1 MAFVLQGARVW
12 LRENDQHLPCTVSSC
27 SGGVVVFTTDY
38 GQVYTYKQNTLT
50 RQKVMPMHS
59 SSSEGVED
67 MAGLADL
74 HDGAIMYNLFLR
86 YQQNKIYTYIG
97 SILAAVN
104 PYQFIPNLYDHPA
117 VELYSRHRL
126 GEISPHIFA
135 VANECYR
142 SLWKRLEN
150 QCVLI
155 RGLKRKVFLLF
166 DGAMLI
172 KARPDISAVL
182 SLTMF
187 LTFLL
192 SLDSLEALQFADSVN
207 LMRTGVF
214 KANSGESG
222 AGKTES
228 TKLILK
234 FLSAMSQHSLEV
246 TSKEKTSHVEQALL
260 ESSPIMEAFGNAKTV
275 YNNNSSRFGKF
286 VQLNFCQKGNIQG
299 GKIVDCILF
308 YNRVVRH
315 NPGERN
321 YHIFYALLAGTNAE
335 QREAFYLSQPDSYY
349 YLKQSGCIE
358 DKTINDKNTFHEVLN
373 AMKTMQFSAENI
385 REILRL
391 LAGILHIGNV
401 EFMTAGGAQVS
412 SKSALGRAAELLG
425 LDSGQLAEVL
435 THRSMI
441 LRGEE
446 ISTPLTVEQAVD
458 SRDSMA
464 MALYSQCF
472 TWIIRKLN
480 SRIRGKEDFKS
491 IGILDIFGFENFEV
505 NRFEQFNINYA
516 NEKLQEYFNKH
527 IFSLEQ
533 LEYNKEGLFWEDI
546 NWMDNGECLDLIEKK
561 LGLLA
566 LINEESHFPK
576 GTDSTLLEKLHNQ
589 HSQNPFYVKPRVAV
603 HYFGVKHYAGEV
615 VYDVRGIL
623 EKNRDTF
630 RDDILNMLRESRL
643 DFVYD
648 LFEHVS
654 SRNNQDTL
662 KCGSKHKRPTVSSQ
676 FKNSLHS
683 LMSTLSTSNPFF
695 VRCIKPNTQKVDKEG
710 SSYLRNWSFQMET
723 SDLELVHSSYSKY
736 CIKFV
741 GFCLLQNR
749 DFVRLYCILQSEARQ
764 YWPIASFPLPYRAYK
779 CPTQI
784 SLSMGCATMA
794 TGSLIKLASTLY
806 CSMPERFDQ
815 PVVLNQLRYSGMLE
829 TVRIRRAGFPVR
841 RPFQDFCFSKPK
853 SVLKYRYKVLMKDV
867 TLPEDMKGKCAGLL
881 HLYDS
886 TKTEWQLGKTKVFL
900 RESLENKL
908 EKQREVEVY
917 KAAMIIQAH
926 IMGYVARKQYQRLLQ
941 CIVVIQKNYRAFYWR
956 RRFLHLRW
964 AALTLQTRARGHLAR
979 KTYYRLLEERRK
991 REEEERRQREE
1002 EEERERQRLEAERL
1016 AQEAEE
1022 LRRAEKERA
1031 RAKEA
1036 GAREQRC
1043 PDSMQVEEI
1052 LRLERE
1058 IQELQRKKE
1067 QQELSLTEASLL
1079 RLQLL
1084 RDEELRRL
1092 EDEAC
1097 RAAQEFLASLNFDEI
1112 DECVRN
1118 IESSLSAGGGEGGVS
1133 GKPSFNFSQPYPREE
1148 GEEEEEEE
1156 VDEGFEAD
1164 DDTFKDSPNPSEHGH
1179 SDQRTSG
1186 IRTSDDSSEEDPY
1199 MNDTVVPTISGAAN
1213 ALVLPAAPGCQSSS
1227 NSGDSAYCMPEN
1239 LGLLAQDSVELI
1251 PPNEDSD
1258 YDQDDYDEGAIVS
1271 GSSVAF
1277 SIPHSGQWSSD
1288 YRCSV
1293 GTYNSSGAYR
1303 FSSEGAQSSY
1313 EDSEDDFDR
1322 FDTDDE
1328 LSYRRDSV
1336 YSCVTLPYFHSFLY
1350 IKGGLMNTWKR
1361 RWCVLKDETFL
1372 WFRSKQ
1378 EALKQGWLHKKG
1390 GGSST
1395 LSRRN
1400 WKRRWFV
1407 LRQSKLMYFDG
1418 DGEEKLKG
1426 TLDVR
1431 SAKEIIDNTG
1441 KENGIDVVMPER
1453 TYHLIAES
1461 AEDARQVEF
1470 QWFSVLS
1477 QVHGSTEQEIREMHD
1492 EQANPQN
1499 AVYSKFLSVSH
1510 FTTFKG
1516 ALLCQC
1522 KSRQILTVLWG
1533 SILLCEGLFLLFTG
1547 TLDVGLIDSVC
1558 ASDNPERPNSFVII
1572 TANRVLHCN
1581 ADTPEEMHHWITLLQ
1596 RSKGDTRVEG
1606 QEFIVRGWL
1615 HKEMKN
1621 STKTSLKLKK
1631 RWFLLTHNSLDYY
1644 KSSERNA
1651 VKLGTLVLNS
1661 LCSVV
1666 PPDEKVFK
1674 ETGYWNVTVYGRKH
1688 CYRLYTKLLNE
1699 ATRWSSTIQNVIDT
1713 KAPIDTPTQQL
1724 IQDIK
1729 ENCLNADV
1737 VEQIYKRNPIL
1748 RYTHHPLHSP
1758 LLPLP
1763 YGDISLNLLQ
1773 DKGYT
1778 TLQDEAVKVFNSL
1791 QHLESAG
1798 DPIPITQGIL
1808 QTGHDLRPLR
1818 DELYCQLIKQT
1829 TRPPQPGGVG
1839 NLRAWHILAC
1849 MSCTFTPSRGILK
1862 YLKFHLKRTREL
1874 FPGTDMEKYAAFTY
1888 ESLKKTK
1895 TREFVPSQEEIK
1907 AIISRQE
1914 MTTTVY
1920 CHGGGSCKITINS
1933 HTTAGEVVEK
1943 LIRGLAMEDSRNMF
1957 ALFEHNDTIDKAI
1970 ESRTVVA
1977 DVLSKFEK
1985 LSGSQEESNKG
1996 WKFYFKL
2003 YCFLDTDNV
2012 PKDSVEFAFM
2022 FEQAHEA
2029 VIRGHYPAPEE
2040 TLQFLAA
2047 LRLQYLLGD
2056 FNAQASVP
2064 EMEQVYPMS
2073 RLRARI
2079 HQSTKTF
2086 APASERA
2093 EKKRASFL
2101 EGTLRRSFRS
2111 GSVSRQKLEEE
2122 QMLEMW
2128 VKEEIVAA
2136 RTNVLEKW
2144 KKLQSMTQEQ
2154 AMVKYMALV
2163 KEWPGYGSTLFE
2175 VESREGGFPSE
2186 LWLGVSAE
2194 AISLYKRGEPRPLEV
2209 FQYEHILSF
2218 GAPLPNMYKIAVEDR
2233 ELLFE
2238 TSQVV
2243 DVAKLMK
2250 AYISMIVKKRFSTT
2264 RSVSSQGSQC
2274 SSR

>member
-1 MAFVLQGARVW
+1 MDNFFTEGDRVW
-12 LRENDQHLPCTVSSC
+12 LREDEQYLPSTVSSC

-50 RQKVMPMHS
+50 RQKVQAMHPS
-59 SSSEGVED
+59 SNMGVED
-67 MAGLADL
+67 MAALGDL
-74 HDGAIMYNLFLR
+74 HDGAIMHNLFLR
-86 YQQNKIYTYIG
+86 YQQKNIYTYIG

-104 PYQFIPNLYDHPA
+104 PYQPIPHLYDRLN
-117 VELYSRHRL
+117 VELYSRHHL
-126 GEISPHIFA
+126 GEIAPHIFA

-142 SLWKRLEN
+142 ALWKRMEN

-155 RGLKRKVFLLF
+155 
-166 DGAMLI
+166 
-172 KARPDISAVL
+172 
-182 SLTMF
+182 
-187 LTFLL
+187 
-192 SLDSLEALQFADSVN
+192 
-207 LMRTGVF
+207 
-214 KANSGESG
+214 SGESG

-228 TKLILK
+228 TKLILR
-234 FLSAMSQHSLEV
+234 FLSAMSQHSLEA
-246 TSKEKTSHVEQALL
+246 TSKEGTSHVEQALL

-299 GKIVDCILF
+299 GKIVDYLLEK
-308 YNRVVRH
+308 NRVVRQ
-315 NPGERN
+315 NPEERN
-321 YHIFYALLAGTNAE
+321 YHIFYALLAGSDPE
-335 QREAFYLSQPDSYY
+335 QREAFSLSSADSYY
-349 YLKQSGCIE
+349 YLRQSGCVT
-358 DKTINDKNTFHEVLN
+358 DKTINDKDTFQEVLS
-373 AMKTMQFSAENI
+373 AMRIMQFSEENI

-391 LAGILHIGNV
+391 LAGILHAGNI

-412 SKSALGRAAELLG
+412 SKSALGRVSELLG
-425 LDSGQLAEVL
+425 LDSVQLAEVL

-458 SRDSMA
+458 SRDSLA

-480 SRIRGKEDFKS
+480 NRIRGKEDFKS

-533 LEYNKEGLFWEDI
+533 LEYNKEGLVWEDI

-576 GTDSTLLEKLHNQ
+576 ATDSTLLEKLHGQ
-589 HSQNPFYVKPRVAV
+589 HSKNHFYVKPRVAV
-603 HYFGVKHYAGEV
+603 HFFGVKHYAGEV

-630 RDDILNMLRESRL
+630 RDDVLNLLRESRL

-662 KCGSKHKRPTVSSQ
+662 KCGSKHRRPTVSSQ

-683 LMSTLSTSNPFF
+683 LMATLSTANPFF
-695 VRCIKPNTQKVDKEG
+695 VRCIKPNTHK
-710 SSYLRNWSFQMET
+710 
-723 SDLELVHSSYSKY
+723 
-736 CIKFV
+736 
-741 GFCLLQNR
+741 
-749 DFVRLYCILQSEARQ
+749 
-764 YWPIASFPLPYRAYK
+764 
-779 CPTQI
+779 
-784 SLSMGCATMA
+784 
-794 TGSLIKLASTLY
+794 
-806 CSMPERFDQ
+806 MPDQFDQ
-815 PVVLNQLRYSGMLE
+815 TVVLNQLRYSGMLE

-841 RPFQDFCFSKPK
+841 RPFQDFCS
-853 SVLKYRYKVLMKDV
+853 RYKVLMRDIS
-867 TLPEDMKGKCAGLL
+867 LPDDPKGRCTGLL
-881 HLYDS
+881 SLYDS
-886 TKTEWQLGKTKVFL
+886 SSAEWQLGKNKVFL
-900 RESLENKL
+900 RESLEHKL
-908 EKQREVEVY
+908 EKQREVEVFR
-917 KAAMIIQAH
+917 AAMVIQAH
-926 IMGYVARKQYQRLLQ
+926 IMGYVARKQYRKFLQ

-964 AALTLQTRARGHLAR
+964 AALTFQKCLRGRLAR
-979 KTYYRLLEERRK
+979 QLYCRLQAERRR
-991 REEEERRQREE
+991 REEEERRMRAE
-1002 EEERERQRLEAERL
+1002 EEERERQKMEAERL
-1016 AQEAEE
+1016 AREVEEARMAAELVSRAREVEMEAETEVEEEMEIEAAEQEA
-1022 LRRAEKERA
+1022 RPQDAT
-1031 RAKEA
+1031 
-1036 GAREQRC
+1036 
-1043 PDSMQVEEI
+1043 QVEEI

-1058 IQELQRKKE
+1058 IEELQRQKE
-1067 QQELSLTEASLL
+1067 QQELSLTEASLQ
-1079 RLQLL
+1079 RLQRL

-1097 RAAQEFLASLNFDEI
+1097 RAAHEFLESLNFDEI
-1112 DECVRN
+1112 DECVRH
-1118 IESSLSAGGGEGGVS
+1118 IESSLGTAGGGE
-1133 GKPSFNFSQPYPREE
+1133 KPTFDPRCLRVGDE
-1148 GEEEEEEE
+1148 EEEEEEE
-1156 VDEGFEAD
+1156 VDEGFGAD
-1164 DDTFKDSPNPSEHGH
+1164 DEAFKDSPNPSEHGH
-1179 SDQRTSG
+1179 SDGQRTSG

-1199 MNDTVVPTISGAAN
+1199 VNDRVAPPALGPPLPTAQAGHST
-1213 ALVLPAAPGCQSSS
+1213 SSS
-1227 NSGDSAYCMPEN
+1227 ADSAYCRLQGPGAHDED
-1239 LGLLAQDSVELI
+1239 AVDLI
-1251 PPNEDSD
+1251 PPDEDSD
-1258 YDQDDYDEGAIVS
+1258 YDQDDYDEGAIIS
-1271 GSSVAF
+1271 AGSLGLSN
-1277 SIPHSGQWSSD
+1277 PRSGQWSPD

-1303 FSSEGAQSSY
+1303 FSSEGAQSSF

-1372 WFRSKQ
+1372 WFRAKQ

-1407 LRQSKLMYFDG
+1407 LRQSKLMYFEN

-1426 TLDVR
+1426 TLDMHT
-1431 SAKEIIDNTG
+1431 AKEIIDNTG
-1441 KENGIDVVMPER
+1441 KENGIDIVMQER

-1461 AEDARQVEF
+1461 AEDAS

-1477 QVHGSTEQEIREMHD
+1477 QVHSSTEQEIREMHD

-1499 AVYSKFLSVSH
+1499 AV
-1510 FTTFKG
+1510 
-1516 ALLCQC
+1516 
-1522 KSRQILTVLWG
+1522 
-1533 SILLCEGLFLLFTG
+1533 G
-1547 TLDVGLIDSVC
+1547 TIDVGMIDSVC

-1596 RSKGDTRVEG
+1596 RSKGDMRVEG

-1621 STKTSLKLKK
+1621 STRASLKLKK

-1651 VKLGTLVLNS
+1651 LKLGTLVLNS

-1666 PPDEKVFK
+1666 LPDEKVFK

-1699 ATRWSSTIQNVIDT
+1699 ATRWSSAIQNVIDT

-1729 ENCLNADV
+1729 ENFLNGEV

-1748 RYTHHPLHSP
+1748 RYSHHPLHSP

-1763 YGDISLNLLQ
+1763 YGDIHLRLLK

-1778 TLQDEAVKVFNSL
+1778 TLQDEALKVFNSL
-1791 QHLESAG
+1791 QHLEGMA
-1798 DPIPITQGIL
+1798 DPVPIIQGIL
-1808 QTGHDLRPLR
+1808 QTGQDLRPLR
-1818 DELYCQLIKQT
+1818 DELYCQLVKQT
-1829 TRPPQPGGVG
+1829 ARAPQSGGAG
-1839 NLRAWHILAC
+1839 NLRTWQILVC
-1849 MSCTFTPSRGILK
+1849 MSCTFAPSRSILK
-1862 YLKFHLKRTREL
+1862 YLKFHLKRTRDL
-1874 FPGTDMEKYAAFTY
+1874 FPGTEMEKYAAFAH
-1888 ESLKKTK
+1888 ESLKRTK
-1895 TREFVPSQEEIK
+1895 AREFVPSQEEIR
-1907 AIISRQE
+1907 AIIGRQE
-1914 MTTTVY
+1914 MTTTVH

-1957 ALFEHNDTIDKAI
+1957 ALFEHNDTTDKAI

-1977 DVLSKFEK
+1977 DILAKFEK
-1985 LSGSQEESNKG
+1985 LSASQEEHNTG

-2029 VIRGHYPAPEE
+2029 VIRGQYPAPEE
-2040 TLQFLAA
+2040 TLQFLGA

-2056 FNAQASVP
+2056 FSAQVVVP
-2064 EMEQVYPMS
+2064 EMGQVYPMG

-2079 HQSTKTF
+2079 SQSTRTF
-2086 APASERA
+2086 TLAGSERG
-2093 EKKRASFL
+2093 ERKRSSFL

-2111 GSVSRQKLEEE
+2111 GSVSRQRLEEE
-2122 QMLEMW
+2122 NMLEAW
-2128 VKEEIVAA
+2128 VREEIASA
-2136 RTNVLEKW
+2136 RASLLDKW
-2144 KKLQSMTQEQ
+2144 KRLQSMSQEQ

-2163 KEWPGYGSTLFE
+2163 KEWPGYGSTLFN
-2175 VESREGGFPSE
+2175 VECKDGTFPQE

-2194 AISLYKRGEPRPLEV
+2194 AVSLYKRGEPRPLEV
-2209 FQYEHILSF
+2209 FPYELILSF
-2218 GAPLPNMYKIAVEDR
+2218 GAPLPNAYKIAVEDR

-2238 TSQVV
+2238 TTLVV
-2243 DVAKLMK
+2243 DIAKLMK
-2250 AYISMIVKKRFSTT
+2250 AYISMIVKKRYSTSQ
-2264 RSVSSQGSQC
+2264 SVSSHG